1 MNFAFQEQT
10 AAVEDLQIPLDN
22 HSDLFGPHMDEES
35 ALPSVEIRLKDPD
48 EIVWVPPRRL
58 SQREEEIVNEEVEEL
73 LQMDTI
79 TRSTSTF
86 DTPIVV
92 VEHKGKNRVC
102 FDFRELNK
110 HVENCRY
117 PLPRI
122 WGLLEKL
129 GGGYQPWIWREVI
142 VIFL

>member
-92 VEHKGKNRVC
+92 VEQKGNLISESKINMLRTVVIRYLAFGDC
-102 FDFRELNK
+102 WRSWVVAISLGFGERLSSSSCDD
-110 HVENCRY
+110 VE
-117 PLPRI
+117 
-122 WGLLEKL
+122 
-129 GGGYQPWIWREVI
+129 
-142 VIFL
+142 